1 MTSHLHPTIA
11 AAAMLFIAA
20 TVPLASAAAY
30 ENLAILDN
38 AALFPQS
45 TGVYNPGLGPRQFVD
60 GMPAI
65 PALPPFPGKA
75 KRQDQAAQCPAGKH
89 SCLDLGPIGATW
101 CCDNDQ
107 YCFLNQNWEPKCC
120 GVGAPCGSPCAED
133 LLYCNGTATVTTTVA
148 TSPTTT
154 VLEQTSL
161 TPACCGRACSST
173 SFLCQV
179 GFGGQ
184 CCPFG
189 ASCGSNSQCLYPP
202 TSSQSQITPVS
213 SGCIACSTGGGCCNV
228 GSTCTSSL
236 VSATST
242 AQLCAANLT
251 IVRNE
256 GVLSEGARVGIGVGV
271 AVAAS
276 LIIGGVTWFWIHR
289 RRVAKS
295 RRDGGTLVGSGHD
308 EPDLTGP
315 FIPPGAAM
323 SDVTSPSSRTGMR
336 PRLHEDGLAY
346 PYFGADAVPGPYTD
360 REDNSTPSRA
370 QGVESRSNPGF
381 SEQAARAANRY
392 PDAPRDIVRPVEL
405 GTQKETRVE
414 LGDNESSIS
423 ENDSAASGAAAAK
436 EERQEA
442 YELYGSP
449 VTSPIP
455 MTFDEAERQRAQES
469 PPPPDPNQKVEKS
482 GHE

>member
-1 MTSHLHPTIA
+1 MTPHPHPTIT
-11 AAAMLFIAA
+11 AAAMLLIAA
-20 TVPLASAAAY
+20 LVTTVGAAAY
-30 ENLAILDN
+30 ENLAILN
-38 AALFPQS
+38 HAALFPQS

-65 PALPPFPGKA
+65 PALPLFPGKA
-75 KRQDQAAQCPAGKH
+75 KRQDQVAQCSTGNH
-89 SCLDLGPIGATW
+89 NCLELGPIGALW
-101 CCDNDQ
+101 CCSNDN
-107 YCFLNQNWEPKCC
+107 YCFLDQNWEPKCC
-120 GVGAPCGSPCAED
+120 GLGVSCGSPCAED
-133 LLYCNGTATVTTTVA
+133 LLYCNGTATVATTVA

-154 VLEQTSL
+154 VLEQTSV
-161 TPACCGRACSST
+161 TPACCGRACGST
-173 SFLCQV
+173 SFLCQG

-189 ASCGSNSQCLYPP
+189 ASCGSDSKCLYPP
-202 TSSQSQITPVS
+202 TSSKSQITPVS
-213 SGCIACSTGGGCCNV
+213 SGCIACSTGGGCCDV

-251 IVRNE
+251 VVSNNE
-256 GVLSEGARVGIGVGV
+256 GLSEGARVGIGVGV
-271 AVAAS
+271 AVGAS

-289 RRVAKS
+289 RRVSKS
-295 RRDGGTLVGSGHD
+295 RRDGGTLVGSGRD
-308 EPDLTGP
+308 ELDLTGP

-323 SDVTSPSSRTGMR
+323 SDITSPSSRTGMR

-370 QGVESRSNPGF
+370 QGIESRSSPGF
-381 SEQAARAANRY
+381 PDQTARAANRY
-392 PDAPRDIVRPVEL
+392 PDAPGDIVRPVEL
-405 GTQKETRVE
+405 ASQRETQVE
-414 LGDNESSIS
+414 LGDDGSSIS
-423 ENDSAASGAAAAK
+423 ENVSVAGGAAAAK
-436 EERQEA
+436 EEKQEA

-449 VTSPIP
+449 VTSPVP
-455 MTFDEAERQRAQES
+455 TTFEEAERHRAQEPS
-469 PPPPDPNQKVEKS
+469 PPVPSQKTEKS